1 MFHGKHTESP
11 SPKGDF
17 FMISSLKRTGMAR
30 KIVIANQKGG
40 VGKTTTAVNLAASLA
55 VMERRVLII
64 DCDPQANAS
73 SGVGID
79 VDELDRNL
87 YSALFNP
94 ELGLESLS
102 DTMIPFLK
110 ILPSTHDLVG
120 ADIELIDKEK
130 REFFLKRLIT
140 NFDEHFD
147 YIFLDCP
154 PSLGLV
160 TVNALCAAE
169 ELLIPLQCEYYAL
182 EGIAQLLQTYEL
194 VKQRLNPDLEILG
207 VVLTMFDKRNRL
219 SFQVEEEV
227 RSHFKDKAFS
237 TMIPRNVRL
246 SEAPSYGNP
255 AIVYD
260 IRSTGTQAYIALAKE
275 MEGKNRG

>member
-1 MFHGKHTESP
+1 MTLP
-11 SPKGDF
+11 
-17 FMISSLKRTGMAR
+17 LKRTGMAR

-79 VDELDRNL
+79 VDELDKNL

-94 ELGLESLS
+94 DLGMESLS

-120 ADIELIDKEK
+120 ADIELIDKQK
-130 REFFLKRLIT
+130 REFFLKKLIAR
-140 NFDEHFD
+140 FDDHFD

-194 VKQRLNPDLEILG
+194 VKARLNPDLDILG

-227 RSHFKDKAFS
+227 RNHFKEKAFT

-246 SEAPSYGNP
+246 SEAPSFGNP

-260 IRSTGTQAYIALAKE
+260 IRSTGTQAYIALARE
-275 MEGKNRG
+275 MEDKGRP